1 MVIFLELDNSLNISA
16 IPKASFRPPLPPLP
30 LPIHAEVEEVSEPDA
45 QNLGRPEV
53 AVVEERDK
61 VIREV
66 EAVAAREPIASP
78 SSGSKSGSA
87 KKKKRENVKA
97 TEKTVEKAVN
107 SNPDGPTTSAAS
119 TEVVLTTATNVVVEK
134 TTVAIRNLLI
144 GKDEQVAGYE
154 PGNFLAAA

>member
-1 MVIFLELDNSLNISA
+1 MVIFSELDNSLNISA
-16 IPKASFRPPLPPLP
+16 IPRASFRPPLPALP
-30 LPIHAEVEEVSEPDA
+30 LPIRAEVEEVPEPDA
-45 QNLGRPEV
+45 QNLWRPEV
-53 AVVEERDK
+53 AVVEEPDK
-61 VIREV
+61 VMREV

-78 SSGSKSGSA
+78 SSGSKSESA

-119 TEVVLTTATNVVVEK
+119 TEVILTMNNVVVEK

-144 GKDEQVAGYE
+144 AKDEKVAGYE